1 MTHRRHNRTARP
13 VPFKNPLNISQQRF
27 VDEYLIDLDAN
38 KAALRAGY
46 VGERSGLTLVSD
58 PLIAAAIA
66 LARGQRSARTDIYAD
81 EVLRRWWVLATAD
94 PNELVQLR
102 RVNCRHCHGTNHEFQ
117 RTRAEIDE
125 ALRKHE
131 ATSKKG
137 KGTAPFDEKGG
148 DGYDPWGD
156 PNPDC
161 PECSGE
167 GIERVYFQDTR
178 NLSPAA
184 RLLYAGVEQGPNG
197 STKLKLRDQEAALL
211 NVAKHL
217 GMHVDRKEVSGPG
230 GEPLTIEV
238 KVVKPSVQIEG
249 DVVEV
254 SD

>member
-1 MTHRRHNRTARP
+1 MSRREILARGELTTEKERE
-13 VPFKNPLNISQQRF
+13 FAE
-27 VDEYLIDLDAN
+27 EYLIDMN
-38 KAALRAGY
+38 VQNAAIRAGCPGKGY
-46 VGERSGLTLVSD
+46 MMIGRERVQRLVSTLV
-58 PLIAAAIA
+58 L
-66 LARGQRSARTDIYAD
+66 QRATRLSVKAD
-81 EVLRRWWVLATAD
+81 DVLHHWLSIATAD
-94 PNELVQLR
+94 PNEISQLR
-102 RVNCRHCHGTNHEFQ
+102 RVNCRHCHGTNYEYQ

-131 ATSKKG
+131 ATAKKG

-156 PNPDC
+156 PNPEC

-167 GIERVYFQDTR
+167 GVERVYFQDTR

-197 STKLKLRDQEAALL
+197 SVKLKLRDQEAALL

-254 SD
+254 DLPPATV